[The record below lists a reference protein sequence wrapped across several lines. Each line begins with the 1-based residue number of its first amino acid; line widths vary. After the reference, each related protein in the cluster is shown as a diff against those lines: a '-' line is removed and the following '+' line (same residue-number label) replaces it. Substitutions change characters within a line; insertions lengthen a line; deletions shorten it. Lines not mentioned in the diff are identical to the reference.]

1 MIQHR
6 VEQNKE
12 EAIFN
17 HQNTLKLKVYGHD
30 SIRTYRMYPMLN
42 KDILAT
48 FGNGSGAG
56 SIFCRIDRE
65 YQHIY
70 IGNYCS
76 IGDNVTLMIGSN
88 HQYNFVSSYCIGDLF
103 GYDKEV
109 KSGAFT
115 NVVNNVELCYAFVG
129 NDVWIGQDVTIMDGI
144 QIGNGAIIATGS
156 VVTKNVPPYAI
167 VGGNPAKI
175 IRYRFPE
182 EIIEK
187 LNKIKWWYWAKKR
200 IIDNEQYF
208 RSTDI
213 KAFVDKFYDDSMDI
227 AKANNFT
234 SMLSEYKAQDYTTYY
249 YEPDFNDNNMF
260 FGVNI
265 NERVISQFIELSV
278 NKKAI
283 LLLKLTEAEYVQY
296 KDYISSLYSK
306 YCNKFQTKANVVIKI
321 SNEIVKEILPDIDY
335 IILNHKVT
343 NMAVVDYASD
353 YGADLLSG
361 FAYYIFKRK

>member
-1 MIQHR
+1 MS
-6 VEQNKE
+6 EKE
-12 EAIFN
+12 ANNEPKASFSSFN
-17 HQNTLKLKVYGHD
+17 HLKLKVYDHA
-30 SIRTYRMYPMLN
+30 SMRNYEMYPTLK
-42 KDILAT
+42 KDIFTT
-48 FGNGSGAG
+48 FGNYSGAG
-56 SIFCRIDRE
+56 SIFCRIGRTS
-65 YQHIY
+65 QHIF

-76 IGDNVTLMIGSN
+76 LSDDIKFMIGSN
-88 HQYNFVSSYCIGDLF
+88 HQYDFVTTYSIGNLF

-109 KSGAFT
+109 KSGDFK

-144 QIGNGAIIATGS
+144 HIGNGAIIATGS

-187 LNKIKWWYWAKKR
+187 LNKIKWWYWTKKR

-213 KAFVDKFYDDSMDI
+213 RAFVDKFYDDSMDI

-296 KDYISSLYSK
+296 KDYISSLYST

>member
-48 FGNGSGAG
+48 FGNGSDAG

-103 GYDKEV
+103 GYDNEV
-109 KSGAFT
+109 KSGDFK

-187 LNKIKWWYWAKKR
+187 LNKLNY
-200 IIDNEQYF
+200 
-208 RSTDI
+208 SLLTLM
-213 KAFVDKFYDDSMDI
+213 AFEEGNSHFKENS
-227 AKANNFT
+227 
-234 SMLSEYKAQDYTTYY
+234 
-249 YEPDFNDNNMF
+249 
-260 FGVNI
+260 
-265 NERVISQFIELSV
+265 
-278 NKKAI
+278 
-283 LLLKLTEAEYVQY
+283 LL
-296 KDYISSLYSK
+296 
-306 YCNKFQTKANVVIKI
+306 
-321 SNEIVKEILPDIDY
+321 P
-335 IILNHKVT
+335 
-343 NMAVVDYASD
+343 
-353 YGADLLSG
+353 
-361 FAYYIFKRK
+361 